1 MDFPSII
8 DPEQLTILAK
18 TFDDY
23 CFVCGITDDPSK
35 EAIASLI
42 VMLFQNGLRTAE
54 ELKAALQMDPSARA
68 RRAKLQS

>member
-18 TFDDY
+18 TFD
-23 CFVCGITDDPSK
+23 DDPSK

-54 ELKAALQMDPSARA
+54 ELKAALHMDPSARA
-68 RRAKLQS
+68 RKAKLQ